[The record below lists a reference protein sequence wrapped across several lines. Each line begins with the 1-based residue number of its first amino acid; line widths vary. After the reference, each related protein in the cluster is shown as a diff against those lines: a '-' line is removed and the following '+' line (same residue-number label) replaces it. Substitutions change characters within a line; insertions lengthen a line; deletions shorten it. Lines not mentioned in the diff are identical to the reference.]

1 MKMINETIKQLII
14 ENLTFDEKYKERDL
28 FVVDFLLSGG
38 KFRDCMYNGKTLN
51 TNTVSPIRS
60 KYLPFVQFERN
71 GVSIIESIAP
81 EWLLNSNA
89 FKSTPTTDI
98 QAKVVE
104 KTAELV
110 VQPTIDFDSRFI
122 SIELSEA
129 QRESA
134 IQAQKELHEA
144 EMQQIASSFQQQSE
158 VAVKNLTAKHIEA
171 INALQVTFNSEKQDL
186 YESLRI
192 RFTRETSQIYDKQ
205 LLKKEEDIEKANTII
220 ENIKKEAI
228 ILNTQI
234 QGLTT
239 QLSDSLIEC
248 SQRFD
253 IIKQKEVIINENVLL
268 INQLNERINKL
279 TPKYTRGFKVQAT
292 LSVFWLL
299 GCFALSVFSVEN
311 MLIFF
316 NSVSF
321 WGVAFILAI
330 FIEGMLWA
338 TNIARFSGILD
349 EFVSESTLNDISN
362 IIFVFRAFSN
372 ALGGYYIAI
381 NATDLAKTSTFY
393 GAIATKLTNINE
405 LYFGYETGSVGMI
418 ITTIIVAILVTTLEF
433 KTLAI
438 AIKHWY
444 KLFIETNE

>member
-1 MKMINETIKQLII
+1 MKMINETLKQLII
-14 ENLTFDEKYKERDL
+14 ENLTFDEKYKDRDL
-28 FVVDFLLSGG
+28 FVVDCLLSGG
-38 KFRDCMYNGKTLN
+38 KFRDCIYEGKTLN
-51 TNTVSPIRS
+51 TNTVSPIRT
-60 KYLPFVQFERN
+60 KYLPFVQFERK
-71 GVSIIESIAP
+71 GASIIESIAP
-81 EWLLNSNA
+81 EWLLNSEA
-89 FKSTPTTDI
+89 FTATPTTDI
-98 QAKVVE
+98 HTIAAEKAVE
-104 KTAELV
+104 SA
-110 VQPTIDFDSRFI
+110 VQPTINFDSRFI

-129 QRESA
+129 QKESA
-134 IQAQKELHEA
+134 IQAQKAVHEV
-144 EMQQIASSFQQQSE
+144 EMKQISTSIQQQSE
-158 VAVKNLTAKHIEA
+158 IVINNLIAKHNEA
-171 INALQVTFNSEKQDL
+171 INALKADFVTEKQDL
-186 YESLRI
+186 NEKLRI
-192 RFTRETSQIYDKQ
+192 KYTKETSAIYDNQ
-205 LLKKEEDIEKANTII
+205 LLLKEREIEKANTII
-220 ENIKKEAI
+220 EKIKAEAI

-234 QGLTT
+234 QGLTS
-239 QLSDSLIEC
+239 QLSDSMLEC
-248 SQRFD
+248 SNRFD
-253 IIKQKEVIINENVLL
+253 IIKQKELL
-268 INQLNERINKL
+268 ITEKESIINQLNDCINKL

-393 GAIATKLTNINE
+393 GAIATKFTNINE